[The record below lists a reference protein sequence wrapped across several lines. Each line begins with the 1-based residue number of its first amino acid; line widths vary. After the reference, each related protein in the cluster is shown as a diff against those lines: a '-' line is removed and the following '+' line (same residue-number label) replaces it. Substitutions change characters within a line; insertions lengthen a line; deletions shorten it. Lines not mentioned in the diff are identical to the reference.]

1 MSGIANEQNLGQ
13 LAALLASGLDSL
25 SRNQTLLFN
34 TYQKVVLPLDG
45 FVFWV
50 RTGSTVSAE
59 GSLHF
64 GTDRVQDED
73 QTIGVNMVIFTSESE
88 ITQFNAISPTTM
100 LVADW
105 TVPGQ
110 ETTVQIAFSRR
121 GSFYRES
128 KLWHYSGIAVYPALS
143 SQLVESYSAI
153 PTDPVV
159 SNSLPVWLSLTNVSG
174 TTIPVYASFLIP
186 DNAVPPY
193 ITAHVVPEKTS
204 AIQPFPLFQWP
215 GTPSPPETL
224 QEMTAQQLTHDLV
237 RLTFYGMNNQQI
249 IAWVAGIMDYSL
261 NTDDFGFMSN
271 PIPQD
276 DKRTQVE
283 IAAIAMKKT
292 IELDVSYYQSAADA
306 IARRLIAQTLVTYT
320 LST

>member
-1 MSGIANEQNLGQ
+1 MSGIANEANLGQ
-13 LAALLASGLDSL
+13 LAALLSSGLNSL
-25 SRNQTLLFN
+25 SRNQTLTFN
-34 TYQKVVLPLDG
+34 AYQKVVLPLDG

-50 RTGSTVSAE
+50 KTGSTVSVE

-73 QTIGVNMVIFTSESE
+73 QTIGVNMILFTSESE
-88 ITQFNAISPTTM
+88 ITQFNALSPTTM

-128 KLWHYSGIAVYPALS
+128 QLWHYSGIAVYPALS
-143 SQLVESYSAI
+143 SQLVDSYSAI

-159 SNSLPVWLSLTNVSG
+159 SNSLPVWLSLSNVSG

-193 ITAHVVPEKTS
+193 ISAHVVPEKTS

-215 GTPSPPETL
+215 GTPSPPEAM
-224 QEMTAQQLTHDLV
+224 QEMTAQQLAHDLV

-249 IAWVAGIMDYSL
+249 IAWIAALMDYSL
-261 NTDDFGFMSN
+261 NTDAFGFMSN

-276 DKRTQVE
+276 DKRAQVE
-283 IAAIAMKKT
+283 IAVIAMKKT
-292 IELDVSYYQSAADA
+292 VELDISYYQSAADA
-306 IARRLIAQTLVTYT
+306 IARNLISQVLATYT
-320 LST
+320 LSA